1 MFNSIYFN
9 AQFKQT
15 YVICKHASI
24 NMIVCTGWETT
35 LDPPSTG
42 STTTTTENRNPQHQN
57 MINVGL
63 CCQISET

>member
-35 LDPPSTG
+35 LDPP
-42 STTTTTENRNPQHQN
+42 PQAQLQQPQKIEIHN
-57 MINVGL
+57 IK
-63 CCQISET
+63 I